1 MSWKMQQRRKM
12 AQHGWIQ
19 NITAGNQFRG
29 HREKKK
35 KGFVCYGFQIIYDGS
50 VKRMPIEKFVHI

>member
-1 MSWKMQQRRKM
+1 MQQRRKM
-12 AQHGWIQ
+12 AQHGLIQ

-35 KGFVCYGFQIIYDGS
+35 TKGFVCYGFQIVYDGS
-50 VKRMPIEKFVHI
+50 VNIKRMPIEKFVHI